1 MADHRGVRRLGCCA
15 FALPLRDIAIDPEIK
30 NQLPP
35 DMPARRN
42 VRAIEQK
49 FGGSELVMIV
59 VEAHD
64 VLAPR
69 TLERIQKLSRGA
81 RRRSRRSSA

>member
-1 MADHRGVRRLGCCA
+1 MNFPSDWVVRWAWPIVAVFVVGSLA
-15 FALPLRDIAIDPEIK
+15 FALPLRHIAIDPEIK

-42 VRAIEQK
+42 VRAIEER

-59 VEAHD
+59 VEADD
-64 VLAPR
+64 VLEPR
-69 TLERIQKLSRGA
+69 TLERIR
-81 RRRSRRSSA
+81 